1 MIEFITT
8 HILVN
13 LIHSVETRD
22 TETIAISIPSFKLR
36 KQVLEQLVDIIENQ
50 YQHIEDK
57 DKYSTVKYIFKVKQ
71 RGREIET
78 NNPTNF
84 LSKDII
90 RPDLE
95 YIKLILQ
102 SDPIK
107 IDVGIH
113 FDISNSSSINV
124 EGNESNDVESIS
136 RRLEKVFDNPD
147 IKSFNYIFH
156 SKKKWLIYIPI
167 GLVLAIVNAITYPL
181 LILKIIYSISWM
193 FLISLILDLLFGRL
207 YPRIEIEEIKEI
219 KIRKFIWW
227 SLVAIGSAEAAKY
240 IWLILPH

>member
-1 MIEFITT
+1 
-8 HILVN
+8 
-13 LIHSVETRD
+13 VETRD
-22 TETIAISIPSFKLR
+22 TETIATTIPSFKLR
-36 KQVLEQLVDIIENQ
+36 KQVLEQLVDIIEYQ
-50 YQHIEDK
+50 YLQIK
-57 DKYSTVKYIFKVKQ
+57 DKEHSTIKYIFKVKQ

-78 NNPTNF
+78 NNPTDF

-95 YIKLILQ
+95 YIKLVLK

-107 IDVGIH
+107 IEVAIR
-113 FDISNSSSINV
+113 FDMPNSLIKV
-124 EGNESNDVESIS
+124 EGNESNYVENISI
-136 RRLEKVFDNPD
+136 RLEKVFDNPD
-147 IKSFNYIFH
+147 IKSSNYIFH

-181 LILKIIYSISWM
+181 LILKIIYSISWT

-207 YPRIEIEEIKEI
+207 YPRIEIEETKEI

-227 SLVAIGSAEAAKY
+227 SIVAIGSAEAAKY
-240 IWLILPH
+240 IWLILPQA

>member
-1 MIEFITT
+1 
-8 HILVN
+8 
-13 LIHSVETRD
+13 VETRD

-240 IWLILPH
+240 IWLILPHWF

>member
-1 MIEFITT
+1 M
-8 HILVN
+8 
-13 LIHSVETRD
+13 ETRD
-22 TETIAISIPSFKLR
+22 TETIAITIPSFRLR
-36 KQVLEQLVDIIENQ
+36 KRVLEQLVDIIEYQ
-50 YQHIEDK
+50 YQQIKDK
-57 DKYSTVKYIFKVKQ
+57 DKYSAVKYIFKVKQ
-71 RGREIET
+71 RGRQVET

-107 IDVGIH
+107 IDVGIR
-113 FDISNSSSINV
+113 FDIANSSSINV
-124 EGNESNDVESIS
+124 EGNESNHVESIS
-136 RRLEKVFDNPD
+136 RRLENVFDNPN

-167 GLVLAIVNAITYPL
+167 GLVLAIVNAIAYPL
-181 LILKIIYSISWM
+181 LILKIIYSISWA

-207 YPRIEIEEIKEI
+207 YPRIEIEGTKEI

-227 SLVAIGSAEAAKY
+227 SIVAIGCAEAAKY
-240 IWLILPH
+240 IWSILPH

>member
-1 MIEFITT
+1 
-8 HILVN
+8 VWY
-13 LIHSVETRD
+13 
-22 TETIAISIPSFKLR
+22 TIATAIPSFKLR

-156 SKKKWLIYIPI
+156 SKRKWLIYIPI
-167 GLVLAIVNAITYPL
+167 GLSLAIVNALTYPL
-181 LILKIIYSISWM
+181 LILKIIYSISWT
-193 FLISLILDLLFGRL
+193 FLISLILDLLFGWL
-207 YPRIEIEEIKEI
+207 YPRIEIEETKEI

-227 SLVAIGSAEAAKY
+227 SIVAIGSAEAAKY

>member
-1 MIEFITT
+1 M
-8 HILVN
+8 
-13 LIHSVETRD
+13 ETRD

>member
-1 MIEFITT
+1 M
-8 HILVN
+8 
-13 LIHSVETRD
+13 ETRD
-22 TETIAISIPSFKLR
+22 TETIAITIPSFRLR
-36 KQVLEQLVDIIENQ
+36 KRVLEQLVDIIEYQ
-50 YQHIEDK
+50 YQQIKDK
-57 DKYSTVKYIFKVKQ
+57 DKHSAVKYIFKVKQ
-71 RGREIET
+71 SGREVET

-107 IDVGIH
+107 IDVGIR
-113 FDISNSSSINV
+113 FDIANSSSINV
-124 EGNESNDVESIS
+124 EGNESNHVESIS
-136 RRLEKVFDNPD
+136 RRLENVFDNPN
-147 IKSFNYIFH
+147 IKSSNYIFH

-167 GLVLAIVNAITYPL
+167 GLVLAIVNAIAYPL
-181 LILKIIYSISWM
+181 LILKIIYSISWA

-207 YPRIEIEEIKEI
+207 YPRIEIEGTKEI

-227 SLVAIGSAEAAKY
+227 SIVAIGSAEVAKY
-240 IWLILPH
+240 IATLIMTF

>member
-1 MIEFITT
+1 M
-8 HILVN
+8 
-13 LIHSVETRD
+13 ETRD
-22 TETIAISIPSFKLR
+22 TETIATTIPSFKLR

-50 YQHIEDK
+50 YQQIKNK

-102 SDPIK
+102 SNPIK
-107 IDVGIH
+107 IDVGIR
-113 FDISNSSSINV
+113 FDRPDSSINV
-124 EGNESNDVESIS
+124 EGNESNHVEDMSI
-136 RRLEKVFDNPD
+136 RLKKVFDNPD

-167 GLVLAIVNAITYPL
+167 GLSLAIVNAITYPL
-181 LILKIIYSISWM
+181 LILKIIYSISWT

-207 YPRIEIEEIKEI
+207 YPRIETEGIKEI
-219 KIRKFIWW
+219 KIRKFVWW
-227 SLVAIGSAEAAKY
+227 SIVAIGSAETAKY

>member
-147 IKSFNYIFH
+147 IKSSNFIFH

-181 LILKIIYSISWM
+181 LILKIIYSISWT

-207 YPRIEIEEIKEI
+207 YPRIEIEGTKEI
-219 KIRKFIWW
+219 KIRKYIWW
-227 SLVAIGSAEAAKY
+227 TIVAIGSAEAAKY
-240 IWLILPH
+240 ILLILPH

>member
-1 MIEFITT
+1 
-8 HILVN
+8 
-13 LIHSVETRD
+13 VETGD
-22 TETIAISIPSFKLR
+22 TKTIAITIPSFKLR

-50 YQHIEDK
+50 YQQIKDK

-95 YIKLILQ
+95 YIKLVLQ

-107 IDVGIH
+107 IDVDIR
-113 FDISNSSSINV
+113 FDIPNSSINV
-124 EGNESNDVESIS
+124 EGNESNHVESIS
-136 RRLEKVFDNPD
+136 RRLENVFDNPD
-147 IKSFNYIFH
+147 IKNFNYIFH

-207 YPRIEIEEIKEI
+207 YPRIEIEETKEI

-227 SLVAIGSAEAAKY
+227 SIVAIGCVEAAKY
-240 IWLILPH
+240 IWLILSH

>member
-95 YIKLILQ
+95 YIKLILR

>member
-8 HILVN
+8 HILAN

-22 TETIAISIPSFKLR
+22 TETIAINIPSFKLR

-147 IKSFNYIFH
+147 IKSSNFIFH

-181 LILKIIYSISWM
+181 LILKIIYSISWT

-207 YPRIEIEEIKEI
+207 YPRIEIEGTKEI

>member
-8 HILVN
+8 HILAN

-22 TETIAISIPSFKLR
+22 TETIAINIPSFKLR

-147 IKSFNYIFH
+147 IKSSNFIFH

>member
-1 MIEFITT
+1 M
-8 HILVN
+8 
-13 LIHSVETRD
+13 ETRD
-22 TETIAISIPSFKLR
+22 TETIAITIPSFRLR
-36 KQVLEQLVDIIENQ
+36 KRVLEQLVDIIEYQ
-50 YQHIEDK
+50 YQQIKDK
-57 DKYSTVKYIFKVKQ
+57 DMHSAVKYIFKVKQ
-71 RGREIET
+71 RGRQVET

-107 IDVGIH
+107 IDVGIR
-113 FDISNSSSINV
+113 FDIANSSSINV
-124 EGNESNDVESIS
+124 EGNESNHVESIS
-136 RRLEKVFDNPD
+136 RRLENGFDNPN

-167 GLVLAIVNAITYPL
+167 GLVLAIVNAIAYPL
-181 LILKIIYSISWM
+181 LILKIIYSISWA

-207 YPRIEIEEIKEI
+207 YPRIEIEGTKEI

-227 SLVAIGSAEAAKY
+227 SIVAIGCAEAAKY
-240 IWLILPH
+240 IWSILPH

>member
-95 YIKLILQ
+95 YIKLILR

-147 IKSFNYIFH
+147 IKSSNFIFH

>member
-1 MIEFITT
+1 
-8 HILVN
+8 
-13 LIHSVETRD
+13 VETRD

>member
-167 GLVLAIVNAITYPL
+167 GFVLAIVNAITYPL
-181 LILKIIYSISWM
+181 LILKIIYAISWM

>member
-156 SKKKWLIYIPI
+156 SKKKWLIYIR
-167 GLVLAIVNAITYPL
+167 
-181 LILKIIYSISWM
+181 S
-193 FLISLILDLLFGRL
+193 D
-207 YPRIEIEEIKEI
+207 
-219 KIRKFIWW
+219 
-227 SLVAIGSAEAAKY
+227 
-240 IWLILPH
+240 

>member
-1 MIEFITT
+1 M
-8 HILVN
+8 
-13 LIHSVETRD
+13 ETRD
-22 TETIAISIPSFKLR
+22 TETIAITIPSFRLR
-36 KQVLEQLVDIIENQ
+36 KRVLEQLVDIIEYQ
-50 YQHIEDK
+50 YQQIKDK
-57 DKYSTVKYIFKVKQ
+57 DKYSAVKYIFKVKQ
-71 RGREIET
+71 SGREVET

-107 IDVGIH
+107 IDVGIR
-113 FDISNSSSINV
+113 FDIANSSSINV
-124 EGNESNDVESIS
+124 EGNESNHVESIS
-136 RRLEKVFDNPD
+136 RRLENVFDNPN

-167 GLVLAIVNAITYPL
+167 GLVLAIVNAIAYPL
-181 LILKIIYSISWM
+181 LILKIIYSISWA

-207 YPRIEIEEIKEI
+207 YPRIEIEGTKEI

-227 SLVAIGSAEAAKY
+227 SIVAIGSAEVAKY

>member
-1 MIEFITT
+1 
-8 HILVN
+8 
-13 LIHSVETRD
+13 VETRD

-167 GLVLAIVNAITYPL
+167 GFVLAIVNAITYPL

>member
-1 MIEFITT
+1 MIYP
-8 HILVN
+8 
-13 LIHSVETRD
+13 IHH
-22 TETIAISIPSFKLR
+22 
-36 KQVLEQLVDIIENQ
+36 QLT
-50 YQHIEDK
+50 
-57 DKYSTVKYIFKVKQ
+57 S
-71 RGREIET
+71 
-78 NNPTNF
+78 
-84 LSKDII
+84 
-90 RPDLE
+90 
-95 YIKLILQ
+95 
-102 SDPIK
+102 
-107 IDVGIH
+107 
-113 FDISNSSSINV
+113 
-124 EGNESNDVESIS
+124 NESNDVESIS

>member
-181 LILKIIYSISWM
+181 LILKIIYAISWM

>member
-1 MIEFITT
+1 VWYTLATT
-8 HILVN
+8 
-13 LIHSVETRD
+13 
-22 TETIAISIPSFKLR
+22 IPSFKLR

-50 YQHIEDK
+50 YQQIKDK
-57 DKYSTVKYIFKVKQ
+57 DKYSTVKYIFKIKQ

-107 IDVGIH
+107 INVGIR
-113 FDISNSSSINV
+113 FDTPNSSINV
-124 EGNESNDVESIS
+124 EGNESNHVESIS
-136 RRLEKVFDNPD
+136 RHLENVFDNPT

-156 SKKKWLIYIPI
+156 SKRKWLIYIPI
-167 GLVLAIVNAITYPL
+167 GLSLAIVNALTYPL
-181 LILKIIYSISWM
+181 LILKIIYSISWT
-193 FLISLILDLLFGRL
+193 FLISLILDLLFGWL
-207 YPRIEIEEIKEI
+207 YPRIEIEETKEI

-227 SLVAIGSAEAAKY
+227 SIVAIGSAEAAKY

>member
-1 MIEFITT
+1 M
-8 HILVN
+8 
-13 LIHSVETRD
+13 ETRD
-22 TETIAISIPSFKLR
+22 TETIAITIPSFRLR
-36 KQVLEQLVDIIENQ
+36 KRVLEQLVDIIEYQ
-50 YQHIEDK
+50 YQQIKDK
-57 DKYSTVKYIFKVKQ
+57 DKYSVVKYIFKVKQ
-71 RGREIET
+71 RGRQVET

-107 IDVGIH
+107 IDVGIR
-113 FDISNSSSINV
+113 FDIANSSSINV
-124 EGNESNDVESIS
+124 EGNESNHVESIS
-136 RRLEKVFDNPD
+136 RRLENVFDNPN

-167 GLVLAIVNAITYPL
+167 GLVLAIVNAIAYPL
-181 LILKIIYSISWM
+181 LILKIIYSISWA

-207 YPRIEIEEIKEI
+207 YPRIEIEGTKEI

-227 SLVAIGSAEAAKY
+227 SIVAIGCAEAAKY
-240 IWLILPH
+240 IWSILPH

>member
-95 YIKLILQ
+95 YIKLILR

-181 LILKIIYSISWM
+181 LILKIIYSISWT

>member
-113 FDISNSSSINV
+113 FDISNSSLINV

-167 GLVLAIVNAITYPL
+167 GLSLAIVNALTYPL
-181 LILKIIYSISWM
+181 LILKIIYSISWT

-207 YPRIEIEEIKEI
+207 YPRIEIEQTKEI

-227 SLVAIGSAEAAKY
+227 SIVAIGSAEAAKY

>member
-1 MIEFITT
+1 
-8 HILVN
+8 
-13 LIHSVETRD
+13 VETRD
-22 TETIAISIPSFKLR
+22 TETIAITIPSFRLR
-36 KQVLEQLVDIIENQ
+36 KRVLEQLVDIIEYQ
-50 YQHIEDK
+50 YQQIKDK
-57 DKYSTVKYIFKVKQ
+57 DKHSTSKYIFKVKQ

-78 NNPTNF
+78 NNTTNF

-95 YIKLILQ
+95 YIKLVLK

-107 IDVGIH
+107 IEVAIR
-113 FDISNSSSINV
+113 FDMPNSLIKV
-124 EGNESNDVESIS
+124 EGNESNYVENIS
-136 RRLEKVFDNPD
+136 RCLEKVFDNPD
-147 IKSFNYIFH
+147 IKSSNYIFH

-167 GLVLAIVNAITYPL
+167 GLVLAILNAITYPL
-181 LILKIIYSISWM
+181 LILKIIYSISWT

-207 YPRIEIEEIKEI
+207 YPRIEIEETKEI

-227 SLVAIGSAEAAKY
+227 SIVAIGSAEAAKY

>member
-1 MIEFITT
+1 
-8 HILVN
+8 
-13 LIHSVETRD
+13 VETRD

-95 YIKLILQ
+95 YIKLILR